1 MVNMMLRS
9 SRATALLSSFC
20 LVALVMATS
29 GFPCATAANGETM
42 SGMIMGSVIGQAI
55 ADHGTPGSSKVPAP
69 PSTVPSAPDGCQ
81 LMIPCSGAAIAAT
94 PIEAQSFVLTPAAI
108 VSLVALM
115 PPSVRPAPEP
125 PPPRA

>member
-1 MVNMMLRS
+1 MMLRS

-20 LVALVMATS
+20 LVALIMGTS

-42 SGMIMGSVIGQAI
+42 SGLSMGSVGQAI

-69 PSTVPSAPDGCQ
+69 PSKVPLAPDGCQ
-81 LMIPCSGAAIAAT
+81 LMIPCSAAAIAAT
-94 PIEAQSFVLTPAAI
+94 PIEAQAFALTPAAI